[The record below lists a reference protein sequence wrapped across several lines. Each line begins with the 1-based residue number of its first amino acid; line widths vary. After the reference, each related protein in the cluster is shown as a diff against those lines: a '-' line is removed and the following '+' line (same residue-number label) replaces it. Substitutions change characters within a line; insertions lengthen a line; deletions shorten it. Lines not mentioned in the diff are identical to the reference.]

1 MLPSRIDDVF
11 YKLLS
16 KETNKIWE
24 NTLEEI
30 VKNANSQEFHGQLW
44 IELSNVVKELS
55 FDKLKLFSLKM
66 IKNRNI

>member
-44 IELSNVVKELS
+44 IELSNVVK
-55 FDKLKLFSLKM
+55 
-66 IKNRNI
+66 

>member
-16 KETNKIWE
+16 KETKKIWE

-30 VKNANSQEFHGQLW
+30 VKNANSQEFHEQLW
-44 IELSNVVKELS
+44 IELSNVVK
-55 FDKLKLFSLKM
+55 
-66 IKNRNI
+66 